1 MSESYLYHFFVQF
14 FVGLLKAEFKFKKKF
29 PHSTKAAQDNLQN
42 PVQPS
47 ETVRDMLPFL
57 SPTQWRELSSLSYA
71 LASLCGTPDHR

>member
-1 MSESYLYHFFVQF
+1 MSESYLYHFFVS
-14 FVGLLKAEFKFKKKF
+14 LLKAEFKFKKNF

-47 ETVRDMLPFL
+47 ETVREMLPFL

-71 LASLCGTPDHR
+71 LTSLGGTPDHR